1 MKLLFNTKVSHIITR
16 SSLYLHLFPP
26 FIHRNFMNICCITTM
41 FKHGISYIQIA
52 FSIPT
57 CTSKRRKRGT
67 HEASNNKCK
76 ICFEFRFHDKFS
88 KKNNRQNRVYQ
99 SWSLEPFQN
108 LSDYIDIYWKV
119 EYFLTNNN
127 YSYKEWN

>member
-1 MKLLFNTKVSHIITR
+1 MKLRRTIYRVFLILYEITFNTKVSHIITR

-67 HEASNNKCK
+67 HAASNNKCK

-88 KKNNRQNRVYQ
+88 KKI
-99 SWSLEPFQN
+99 
-108 LSDYIDIYWKV
+108 IDKTESISRGHWNHSKTSQIIYT
-119 EYFLTNNN
+119 Y
-127 YSYKEWN
+127 